1 MIDAPS
7 NRWDERYRRPGFA
20 YGTMPNRFLASV
32 ANRIPAGR
40 VLCLGA
46 GEGRN
51 AVFLAQCALDV
62 VAVDWSGVGLAKAR
76 RRAAELGVSIK
87 TVIADLT
94 EYVIDPEAWDG
105 IVSVFCHLPPAAR
118 TRLHRAAVAGLR
130 PGGAFVLEAY
140 TPRQLEYGTG
150 GPPTA
155 DLMTTLEELERDLAG
170 LDLVVARELER
181 EVSEGHRHKGHA
193 AVVQVLGLK
202 PAG

>member
-7 NRWDERYRRPGFA
+7 NRWDERYGRPGFA
-20 YGTMPNRFLASV
+20 YGTTPNQFLASV
-32 ANRIPAGR
+32 TDRLPPGR

-51 AVFLAQCALDV
+51 AVFLAQRALDV

-76 RRAAELGVSIK
+76 RRAAELGVRIR

-118 TRLHRAAVAGLR
+118 TRLYRAAVAGLK

-181 EVSEGHRHKGHA
+181 EVSEGHRHKGLA

-202 PAG
+202 PAD

>member
-20 YGTMPNRFLASV
+20 YGTTPNRFLASV

-40 VLCLGA
+40 VLSLGA

-62 VAVDWSGVGLAKAR
+62 VAVDWSGVGLTKAR
-76 RRAAELGVSIK
+76 LRAAELGVSIK

-94 EYVIDPEAWDG
+94 EYVIDPEAWDS

-118 TRLHRAAVAGLR
+118 TRLHRAAVAGL
-130 PGGAFVLEAY
+130 
-140 TPRQLEYGTG
+140 
-150 GPPTA
+150 
-155 DLMTTLEELERDLAG
+155 
-170 LDLVVARELER
+170 DLVVARELDR
-181 EVSEGHRHKGHA
+181 EVSEGQCHKGHA